1 MHIRLFLIASM
12 VLAWPLQARAA
23 MDGAVLYET
32 HCAACHQVTGLGLPP
47 AFPALKDSPMVNG
60 PIADHL
66 DIVIKGKEGTAMQP
80 WGSLNNLE
88 IAAIV
93 TYERNA
99 WDNNTGDVVQPA
111 DVKQAR

>member
-1 MHIRLFLIASM
+1 MAKGKS
-12 VLAWPLQARAA
+12 
-23 MDGAVLYET
+23 LYET
-32 HCAACHQVTGLGLPP
+32 KCAACHQATGLGIPP
-47 AFPALKDSPMVNG
+47 SFPALKGSPMVTG
-60 PIADHL
+60 PLADHL
-66 DIVIKGKEGTAMQP
+66 NIVINGKEGTAMQP
-80 WGSLNNLE
+80 WGTLNDLE